1 MCKFSF
7 IFLLLLSITACGQ
20 RGPLYL
26 PQDAAQPQTND
37 ASSETSAG
45 ESDGNEANP
54 PQTNPQNEDQEQ

>member
-1 MCKFSF
+1 MRKFSL

-37 ASSETSAG
+37 ASSEISVG
-45 ESDGNEANP
+45 ESDGNEANQ
-54 PQTNPQNEDQEQ
+54 PQSIPQNEDQEQ